1 MVLDFLFEIS
11 LTFLLSER
19 LGANFRENH
28 SKGGPLARK
37 RKWGRIEEMSGEGMY
52 VKFCDS

>member
-1 MVLDFLFEIS
+1 MVIDFLFEIS

-28 SKGGPLARK
+28 SKGGPLARR

-52 VKFCDS
+52 MKFCDS